1 NQRRSQCQHFES
13 DTEESVEVHP
23 FASTEDPGV
32 RLCEELRYP
41 RRDHERDEHLRTEV
55 VPENPRRDD
64 TRAADKNRRCRTQ
77 TERATDQ
84 LSDAFR
90 MLRRLADDV
99 RSVAP
104 VDKDVCEG
112 GEGCQEV
119 PQPEVDRS
127 ERSADRTS
135 QHDCQHCRRDLTRAE
150 MEDVP

>member
-1 NQRRSQCQHFES
+1 
-13 DTEESVEVHP
+13 
-23 FASTEDPGV
+23 
-32 RLCEELRYP
+32 
-41 RRDHERDEHLRTEV
+41 
-55 VPENPRRDD
+55 RRDD
-64 TRAADKNRRCRTQ
+64 TRAADKNRRGRTQ
-77 TERATDQ
+77 TERGTDQ

-135 QHDCQHCRRDLTRAE
+135 QHDCQHCRRDPTRAE
-150 MEDVP
+150 MEDVPGQTHVWAASRERDRSPAPSLAVRGDGE